1 MPAAEK
7 DPGAVPATPA
17 PGKPGSVSEGPGADV
32 VAVASGGGDQTG
44 LETAPC
50 VGAGGPAGAT
60 ESTIGWTA
68 RIGLLTGNAGEAAL
82 TPGAANEGP
91 PRRTNGELPGAADG
105 GPMRWVRR
113 GAAAGR
119 SVLEEIADALFPR
132 VCVHCRGPVEDDTPF
147 RHLCGACERGF
158 PWIRRPA
165 CGVCGHPFFGVVEG
179 ERTCPHCERLVPR
192 FGAGASA
199 VLLRGAARALVIE
212 LKYHGGRQVLEDM
225 ATALRS
231 SWHVLDHVRDA
242 TLVPVPLHPRKQRE
256 RGFNQSHLI
265 ATVLAREAGGATC
278 VRGFLRRTVDTITQT
293 EFDSKQRR
301 ENLKNAFALVSAATI
316 VPQTRYVLVD
326 DVFTTGSTLNSCAV
340 ALRDAGA
347 VKLDVVTFGHG

>member
-1 MPAAEK
+1 VPTAEN

-17 PGKPGSVSEGPGADV
+17 RGEPGSVSETPGDPGATAAGV
-32 VAVASGGGDQTG
+32 PVAAV
-44 LETAPC
+44 P
-50 VGAGGPAGAT
+50 
-60 ESTIGWTA
+60 
-68 RIGLLTGNAGEAAL
+68 
-82 TPGAANEGP
+82 TPGAV
-91 PRRTNGELPGAADG
+91 G
-105 GPMRWVRR
+105 GPMRGLKGVT
-113 GAAAGR
+113 AAARTMLGG
-119 SVLEEIADALFPR
+119 LAEALFPR
-132 VCVHCRGPVEDDTPF
+132 VCVDCRGPVEDDTPF

-179 ERTCPHCERLVPR
+179 ERTCPHCARLDPC

-225 ATALRS
+225 ASVLRA
-231 SWHVLDHVRDA
+231 SWHVIDHVRDA

-278 VRGFLRRTVDTITQT
+278 VRSLLRRTVDTVTQT
-293 EFDSKQRR
+293 AFDRERRR
-301 ENLKNAFALVSAATI
+301 ENLKNAFALVSGATI
-316 VPQTRYVLVD
+316 VPRTRYVLVD

-347 VKLDVVTFGHG
+347 LKLDVVTFGHG